1 MKHCMITF
9 RSVTPAQRAE
19 GALRRAGIACTLQRT
34 PRQLEEQGCG
44 YCLRLRCSQIPV
56 ALEVLGQ
63 GTIPYQK
70 IYGVHDS
77 GRWEELR
84 L

>member
-1 MKHCMITF
+1 MKYCMITF
-9 RSVTPAQRAE
+9 RSVTPAQRGE
-19 GALRRAGIACTLQRT
+19 EALRRAGINCYLTRT
-34 PRQLEEQGCG
+34 PQQLEEKGCG